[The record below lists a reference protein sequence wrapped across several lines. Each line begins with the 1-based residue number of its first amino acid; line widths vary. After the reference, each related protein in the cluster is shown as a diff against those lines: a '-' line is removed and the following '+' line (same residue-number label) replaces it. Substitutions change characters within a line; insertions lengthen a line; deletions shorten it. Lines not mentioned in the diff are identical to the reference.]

1 MVILKSIAN
10 EICMPLKHIVNL
22 SLCTGTGEKPI
33 QMKTAKIVP
42 IFKSG
47 DPTEI
52 NNYRPI
58 SLLSSF
64 GKILEK
70 IVANKLA
77 FFLETNSILS
87 QYQFGFRANHST
99 VHPMI
104 LLLNKLT
111 AALNEKNTLL

>member
-1 MVILKSIAN
+1 MKQYK
-10 EICMPLKHIVNL
+10 CGR
-22 SLCTGTGEKPI
+22 T

-64 GKILEK
+64 GKMLEK
-70 IVANKLA
+70 IVANKLT
-77 FFLETNSILS
+77 FFLEINSILS
-87 QYQFGFRANHST
+87 KYQFGFRANHST
-99 VHPMI
+99 VYDVTV
-104 LLLNKLT
+104 K
-111 AALNEKNTLL
+111 

>member
-1 MVILKSIAN
+1 M
-10 EICMPLKHIVNL
+10 
-22 SLCTGTGEKPI
+22 
-33 QMKTAKIVP
+33 P

-70 IVANKLA
+70 IVANKLTV
-77 FFLETNSILS
+77 FLETNSIIS
-87 QYQFGFRANHST
+87 KYQFGFRANHST
-99 VHPMI
+99 VHPMM
-104 LLLNKLT
+104 
-111 AALNEKNTLL
+111 